1 MAIANIPTLGHRFI
15 LKQILFICCGLVLV
29 IVAQAD
35 DDEGDYGYENYG
47 DYDDNYTYD
56 EDYTIDACDYHGSI
70 SESRACHKKNL
81 PIKTM
86 EELFGPNV
94 RKCCRVHGYEESI
107 SSDCKVRKTY
117 IYIPINIHTY
127 VF

>member
-1 MAIANIPTLGHRFI
+1 MAMANIPTLGHRFI

-35 DDEGDYGYENYG
+35 YDERDYGSENDD
-47 DYDDNYTYD
+47 DYYDNYTYD
-56 EDYTIDACDYHGSI
+56 GDYTIDACDYHGSI
-70 SESRACHKKNL
+70 PESRACHKKNL

-107 SSDCKVRKTY
+107 SADCEVRKS
-117 IYIPINIHTY
+117 
-127 VF
+127 

>member
-1 MAIANIPTLGHRFI
+1 MANIPTLGHRFI

-35 DDEGDYGYENYG
+35 YDQG
-47 DYDDNYTYD
+47 DYDDDYYNYTND
-56 EDYTIDACDYHGSI
+56 GDDAIDDCDYHGSLP
-70 SESRACHKKNL
+70 ESHACHKKNL

-94 RKCCRVHGYEESI
+94 RKCCRVHGYEEFI
-107 SSDCKVRKTY
+107 SSECEVRKS
-117 IYIPINIHTY
+117 
-127 VF
+127 

>member
-1 MAIANIPTLGHRFI
+1 MANIPTLGHQFI

-35 DDEGDYGYENYG
+35 PDEGDYYENYG

-107 SSDCKVRKTY
+107 SSDCEVRKTY
-117 IYIPINIHTY
+117 IYIPMFFENY
-127 VF
+127 